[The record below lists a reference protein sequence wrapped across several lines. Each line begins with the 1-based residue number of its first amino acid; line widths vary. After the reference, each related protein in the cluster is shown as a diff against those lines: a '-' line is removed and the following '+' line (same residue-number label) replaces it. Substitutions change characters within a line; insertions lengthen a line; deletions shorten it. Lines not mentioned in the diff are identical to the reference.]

1 MSLYFIC
8 PYILYLFRIQKGMF
22 HELGFFLGGVG
33 GTQPKTNKVHA
44 GVKTNTACHL
54 IRRIMS
60 MQLEDDSLCSKG
72 PLFLCC
78 HALILTGFQLSNG
91 IDHHHPSEGVANG
104 WVGNTFPLGST
115 SLANHES

>member
-44 GVKTNTACHL
+44 GVKKQHC
-54 IRRIMS
+54 MS
-60 MQLEDDSLCSKG
+60 PYTQNYV
-72 PLFLCC
+72 
-78 HALILTGFQLSNG
+78 HA
-91 IDHHHPSEGVANG
+91 A
-104 WVGNTFPLGST
+104 
-115 SLANHES
+115 